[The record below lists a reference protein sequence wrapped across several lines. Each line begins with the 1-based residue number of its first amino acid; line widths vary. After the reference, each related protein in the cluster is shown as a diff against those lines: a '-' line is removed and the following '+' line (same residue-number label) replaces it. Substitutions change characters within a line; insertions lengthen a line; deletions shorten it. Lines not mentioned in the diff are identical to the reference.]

1 MQQQSDTRDTD
12 TTRTDN
18 EVIDIIDNMD
28 LTDIKRVGNGEQEFQ
43 VRRYRD
49 EERSYRAMTCHK

>member
-18 EVIDIIDNMD
+18 EVIDISDNMD
-28 LTDIKRVGNGEQEFQ
+28 LTDIKWRVGNGEQEFQ
-43 VRRYRD
+43 VKR
-49 EERSYRAMTCHK
+49 